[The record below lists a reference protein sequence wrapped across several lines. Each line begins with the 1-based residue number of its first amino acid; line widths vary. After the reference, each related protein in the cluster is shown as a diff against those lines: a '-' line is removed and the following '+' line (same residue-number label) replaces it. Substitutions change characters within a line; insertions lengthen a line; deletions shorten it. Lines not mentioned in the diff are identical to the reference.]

1 MRKLLEDPEFPVRVS
16 QKNDIR
22 GRVAGRLSKLL
33 LAAGGHVHSQD
44 LHILFHHPR
53 RLQFLESRTVAQA
66 CLEPLTFFPKI
77 PEAYR
82 CFPSYLVSLKDS
94 VKFVIFMGGTFGEGG
109 GEGCLSP
116 ASGPLGT
123 DSSTH

>member
-1 MRKLLEDPEFPVRVS
+1 MSHPSDEKTVERPRVPS
-16 QKNDIR
+16 ESLPKNDIR

-66 CLEPLTFFPKI
+66 RLGPLTFFPKI

-94 VKFVIFMGGTFGEGG
+94 VVCDLHGG
-109 GEGCLSP
+109 
-116 ASGPLGT
+116 
-123 DSSTH
+123 HIW